1 MSNLIK
7 YYFKTKAV
15 DDFRPLVDMADINMP
30 WWCTGRGEE
39 FVTII
44 CYLPNDEDLFKYW
57 DDAYDVD
64 IDEVDE
70 IVYSSRFPKPSWIVD
85 EVENDK

>member
-1 MSNLIK
+1 MIK

-30 WWCTGRGEE
+30 WWCTGRSEE
-39 FVTII
+39 FATIV
-44 CYLPNDEDLFKYW
+44 CYLPNDEDLFKSW

>member
-30 WWCTGRGEE
+30 WWCTGRGEGC
-39 FVTII
+39 VTII
-44 CYLPNDEDLFKYW
+44 CYLPKSEDLFKYW

-70 IVYSSRFPKPSWIVD
+70 IIYSSRFPKPSWIVD
-85 EVENDK
+85 EVEND